1 MKEPAKTPGKR
12 HRACMG
18 SKRREPREDFAL
30 QQPRIDDERRYD
42 AMIAELTRLEDLFD
56 KAPFGGD
63 GLSGQGGR

>member
-18 SKRREPREDFAL
+18 SKRRES
-30 QQPRIDDERRYD
+30 IDDERRYD
-42 AMIAELTRLEDLFD
+42 AMFAELTRLEDLFD